1 MIVGLYP
8 NPDLFYP
15 NLVYPKLWAFEH
27 GFPMFFFIPQQHQ
40 QDMLMLVMVDTDMDD
55 VVTAVVAEGHFINQQ
70 LSFPKDPEVTPK
82 IGGEELHEAP

>member
-27 GFPMFFFIPQQHQ
+27 GFPMFFFYTPTAPAGH
-40 QDMLMLVMVDTDMDD
+40 VDARD
-55 VVTAVVAEGHFINQQ
+55 G
-70 LSFPKDPEVTPK
+70 
-82 IGGEELHEAP
+82 